1 LNGENKYCVHDLG
14 FYLFIY
20 QSFSY
25 TSTGYKKH
33 AKETV
38 KLTTE
43 NQSNTHKKNKNK
55 INKKQNK
62 IQKQNH

>member
-25 TSTGYKKH
+25 TSTGYEKH

-43 NQSNTHKKNKNK
+43 NQSNTKQ
-55 INKKQNK
+55 NKKQNK
-62 IQKQNH
+62 KKQKQKQKTK